1 MRGTAQERSE
11 VEGLLSSA
19 RRCEAL
25 RPDVKAMEL
34 LELLR
39 RLERE
44 EDDLALKVLIFT
56 EFVPTQDMLA
66 EFLSERGYS
75 VVCLNGSLD
84 VEERL
89 RVQRDFATSARV
101 LISTDAGGEG
111 LNLQFCHVVVN
122 YDLPWNPMKLE
133 QRIGR
138 VDRIGQKHVVRAV
151 NLALADTVELR
162 VREVLEEKL
171 DRILA
176 DLGID
181 KLSDVLDSEQG
192 GATFEE
198 LYASALLSPDDI
210 PRQVDAFVEEIRAR
224 ARAAQEGTR
233 LLASTDAIDPSLAQR
248 IAGHPLG
255 RWTERMT
262 VEFLRSQRP
271 QGAEVSVD
279 PPGYRLRWP
288 DGAVTGRVVFSQ
300 GTESVVGAEAISLED
315 PHVRGLVERL
325 TVFAPGQ
332 PLPAIEIPGISDRV
346 TGLWSLWRIA
356 IESSHGRERRLLPL
370 FKSDDGR
377 VLIPT
382 ARAVW
387 DRLLESDG
395 ERLKTRPNAVDGA
408 TAAEAY
414 AELLALAREQG
425 RSVYQELL
433 SEHRARLA
441 RERRKG
447 QEAFAARAR
456 AIERIGLASVRAHRM
471 RELERDRL
479 SWTDRLAAR
488 EEAVPALSAVVMV
501 RIAAGGELG

>member
-1 MRGTAQERSE
+1 
-11 VEGLLSSA
+11 
-19 RRCEAL
+19 
-25 RPDVKAMEL
+25 
-34 LELLR
+34 
-39 RLERE
+39 
-44 EDDLALKVLIFT
+44 
-56 EFVPTQDMLA
+56 
-66 EFLSERGYS
+66 
-75 VVCLNGSLD
+75 
-84 VEERL
+84 
-89 RVQRDFATSARV
+89 
-101 LISTDAGGEG
+101 
-111 LNLQFCHVVVN
+111 
-122 YDLPWNPMKLE
+122 
-133 QRIGR
+133 
-138 VDRIGQKHVVRAV
+138 
-151 NLALADTVELR
+151 
-162 VREVLEEKL
+162 
-171 DRILA
+171 
-176 DLGID
+176 
-181 KLSDVLDSEQG
+181 
-192 GATFEE
+192 
-198 LYASALLSPDDI
+198 
-210 PRQVDAFVEEIRAR
+210 
-224 ARAAQEGTR
+224 
-233 LLASTDAIDPSLAQR
+233 
-248 IAGHPLG
+248 
-255 RWTERMT
+255 
-262 VEFLRSQRP
+262 
-271 QGAEVSVD
+271 
-279 PPGYRLRWP
+279 
-288 DGAVTGRVVFSQ
+288 VFSQ